1 MTKRIVMNIRVLL
14 LLVVA
19 GTLLTHTYPASAADD
34 PTGPPLNENGERL
47 NALAPANLAHP
58 RPAAPFDLTGT
69 WTTNFRW
76 PENEATGGYEFFPLP
91 KLKPEAAALYSEKQ
105 KAFAAGKTFRDDA
118 GLCFP
123 PGMPRMMT
131 RVWPMMIMQYPT
143 IIVMISG
150 FDNGLRMI
158 FLDGR
163 DHTDYDY
170 LIPSYQGDSIGHWED
185 DTLVI
190 TTNGLEPERH
200 WMQQGIPM
208 SEELFIEERITVSD
222 DGQSM
227 KLEMTFTDPVNWE
240 GEWKTT
246 KHFRFSDTAE
256 ITEVNCLPAI
266 TNEGIQGL

>member
-1 MTKRIVMNIRVLL
+1 MQHRIATCTLL
-14 LLVVA
+14 LLLTS
-19 GTLLTHTYPASAADD
+19 GMLLPCQHPAAAADVS
-34 PTGPPLNENGERL
+34 TGPPVNENGERL
-47 NALAPANLAHP
+47 NALAPGNLAFP

-91 KLKPEAAALYSEKQ
+91 KLKPEAAAIYAEKQ
-105 KAFAAGKTFRDDA
+105 KAFAAGKTYRDDA

-131 RVWPMMIMQYPT
+131 RVWPLMIMQYPT

-163 DHTDYDY
+163 DHTEYDY

-190 TTNGLEPERH
+190 STTGLEPERH

-208 SEELFIEERITVSD
+208 SEELVIEERITVSE
-222 DGQSM
+222 DGRTM
-227 KLEMTFTDPVNWE
+227 KLQMTFTDPVNWE

-246 KHFRFSDTAE
+246 KYFRFSDTAE

-266 TNEGIQGL
+266 TNDGIQGL

>member
-1 MTKRIVMNIRVLL
+1 MSGKLLVSTLAL
-14 LLVVA
+14 LLVTGAQLALPSPVW
-19 GTLLTHTYPASAADD
+19 AAEESI
-34 PTGPPLNENGERL
+34 GPVLNESGEQL
-47 NALAPANLAHP
+47 NALAPENLALP
-58 RPAAPFDLTGT
+58 RPPAPFDLTGT

-91 KLKPEAAALYSEKQ
+91 KLKPEAAALYEEKQ

-131 RVWPMMIMQYPT
+131 RVWPLMIMQYPT
-143 IIVMISG
+143 VIVMISG

-163 DHTDYDY
+163 DHTEYDY
-170 LIPSYQGDSIGHWED
+170 LIPSYQGDSIGRWEG
-185 DTLVI
+185 DTLLI
-190 TTNGLEPERH
+190 TTKGLEPERH

-208 SEELFIEERITVSD
+208 SDELFIEERITVTD
-222 DGQSM
+222 EGKTM
-227 KLEMTFTDPVNWE
+227 KIEMIFTDPINWE

-246 KHFRFSDTAE
+246 KYFRFSDTAE